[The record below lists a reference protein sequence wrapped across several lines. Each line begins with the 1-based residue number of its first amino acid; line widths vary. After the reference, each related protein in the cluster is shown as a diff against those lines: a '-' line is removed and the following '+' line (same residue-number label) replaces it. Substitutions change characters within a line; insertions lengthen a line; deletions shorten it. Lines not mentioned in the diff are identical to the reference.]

1 MKYEERRREI
11 GKMLLKVI
19 EYLLT
24 IALIGGLLTDKI
36 TVKTTTG
43 IIITVA
49 IVLVIAFFTI
59 PENK

>member
-1 MKYEERRREI
+1 MKHEERRREI

-36 TVKTTTG
+36 TVKNTTG
-43 IIITVA
+43 IIITVV
-49 IVLVIAFFTI
+49 IVLIIAFFTI
-59 PENK
+59 PQNK